1 MTAEAGPPRRAP
13 RKGQSHWSRNIWIGI
28 IGVFVLLAALGS
40 AMNRQSL
47 VAEQTLPPDVAASD
61 AIPAEPGAG
70 EESAPPAGGT
80 ALLTFEGSGPMT
92 SEPFGAS
99 GEVVDLTYEYAC
111 TEAASFTLN
120 YYGTYDSP
128 LLPDVLVSE
137 FGERGS
143 GTATESLNGM
153 TGPFTVEVD
162 SPCDWLIEVL
172 GTP

>member
-1 MTAEAGPPRRAP
+1 MPRWAATRRVTSRDDQRMGVRDDARLGVDRGADVP
-13 RKGQSHWSRNIWIGI
+13 RQAV
-28 IGVFVLLAALGS
+28 GVL
-40 AMNRQSL
+40 MR
-47 VAEQTLPPDVAASD
+47 D
-61 AIPAEPGAG
+61 AVPVAEPGAG

-153 TGPFTVEVD
+153 TGPCTVEVD